1 MRCSSGQQPTANK
14 GPTDMPVLTCPKCEM
29 TVFRGG
35 YAVWQWI
42 VAIFFF
48 PVGLVAL
55 AVGRKPTHCPYCKFI
70 WQA

>member
-1 MRCSSGQQPTANK
+1 
-14 GPTDMPVLTCPKCEM
+14 MPVLTCPKCEM

-42 VAIFFF
+42 VAVLFF
-48 PVGLVAL
+48 PFGLLAM
-55 AVGRKPTHCPYCKFI
+55 AVGRKPTHCPYCHYM